1 MQLHEN
7 VKYTKTLEL
16 VLLLISTILIF
27 LGLLFA
33 LSQFIVDLKSSLLL
47 AVVLTISYVILI
59 IKKFIVKTSDFKL
72 TNKRL
77 EWDKN
82 TIDFT
87 DIKYYKIHWIKGAG
101 IKFKLKCGK
110 VIRLSCNG
118 NFCDS
123 KKFVNL
129 CREVDSKLEKIEDVI
144 RKKSFLETR
153 WGFYFAIVMTVLF
166 LVVLI
171 SKLINKD
178 ESNTGNIG
186 LMLAGLIT
194 IWSGVLWYKK

>member
-27 LGLLFA
+27 LGLVFA
-33 LSQFIVDLKSSLLL
+33 LSQLIVDLKSSLLL
-47 AVVLTISYVILI
+47 AGVLTISYVILI

-82 TIDFT
+82 TIEFT

-101 IKFKLKCGK
+101 IKFKLKSGK
-110 VIRLSCNG
+110 VIRLSCNDS
-118 NFCDS
+118 FCDS
-123 KKFVNL
+123 EQFVTL
-129 CREVDSKLEKIEDVI
+129 CHEIDSKLEKFEDVL
-144 RKKSFLETR
+144 RKKTFLETKL
-153 WGFYFAIVMTVLF
+153 GFYFAVGITVLVLIVF
-166 LVVLI
+166 LFKLVV
-171 SKLINKD
+171 KGEFNA
-178 ESNTGNIG
+178 GNLG
-186 LMLAGLIT
+186 LVLVSLAT
-194 IWSGVLWYKK
+194 VWSGVLWYKK